1 MDILAR
7 IFGKRFFYGI
17 LISVLFVCSLFV
29 LLALLTREPTGVQAQ
44 KAYFYPEICLGG
56 FKSAKNASGVPE
68 ALGDNDYTEGNSA
81 VYKDGDSAIFC
92 GEFTGELPPQ
102 TYQTRV
108 TLRFSW
114 QQVEPTVPVEDTSI
128 LDAIVDIF
136 VDEDSDSIE
145 PENESAEGEEFGDM
159 VNEATSTDVVAAG
172 TVTTSLEAA
181 TSTEE
186 VIGTEEE
193 SSSDAV
199 DSVAEEFIENTD
211 EAAIKELVDEPV
223 AEPVEAVEIEAS
235 SVSEPEPAAEP
246 ESVSWWWGFASTV
259 YAEELIEATTTE
271 IVALEGEADFA
282 TSTLVEEGLIE
293 EVSDINEEE
302 YEEVAEAE
310 AIFAVE
316 YTLDGE
322 TWQNI
327 GYVNTIDNDVR
338 FELPKEAL
346 VTIEDVNEVQ
356 IALRPLL
363 RLDNQPEIYLDSMWF
378 EVSYAPVRELGVH
391 ALSSLVPEE
400 FALAD
405 FLDTDGPI
413 NASTTIFGMSPEQ
426 FVAST
431 TFVHGID
438 TRYAILGMVI
448 DDATE
453 LWLIDMDLKK
463 VKRIGFAEAAIGAY
477 PLGAKER
484 MIFWLNYDASI
495 IFIYDLR
502 TGGSLHEMALV
513 GNLPEGEERRFTFP
527 FTDWQVVWRADEF
540 YFFKDSPGEVFKD
553 ENAKA
558 VERFNTYLSSVA
570 EAGLRQEEMVAT
582 TTEAIQAD
590 LVEVKEEFIASTTEN
605 QNGDI

>member
-29 LLALLTREPTGVQAQ
+29 LLILLTREPAGVQAQ

-68 ALGDNDYTEGNSA
+68 ALGDNDYTEDNSA
-81 VYKDGDSAIFC
+81 VYEDGDSAIFC
-92 GEFTGELPPQ
+92 GEFMGELPPQ

-114 QQVEPTVPVEDTSI
+114 QQVESVVSVEDTSI

-136 VDEDSDSIE
+136 VDE
-145 PENESAEGEEFGDM
+145 ESESTDFEDKNPEGEGSDEAAEAT
-159 VNEATSTDVVAAG
+159 VATSTEELTTDIA
-172 TVTTSLEAA
+172 TTSLDAA
-181 TSTEE
+181 TSTEG
-186 VIGTEEE
+186 VINTEEE
-193 SSSDAV
+193 NTSE
-199 DSVAEEFIENTD
+199 AEEVSVEEVTTNT
-211 EAAIKELVDEPV
+211 EELEE
-223 AEPVEAVEIEAS
+223 EPVEESVIEPSEEVEIEAS
-235 SVSEPEPAAEP
+235 PASEPEPAPEP
-246 ESVSWWWGFASTV
+246 VSWWWGFVSTV
-259 YAEELIEATTTE
+259 SAEELAEATTTE
-271 IVALEGEADFA
+271 ITALEIEADLAA
-282 TSTLVEEGLIE
+282 TTEVEEGLIE
-293 EVSDINEEE
+293 NVSDINEEE
-302 YEEVAEAE
+302 PVEVTEVE
-310 AIFAVE
+310 SIFAVE

-322 TWQNI
+322 VWHNV

-346 VTIEDVNEVQ
+346 VSIEDVNEVQ

-363 RLDNQPEIYLDSMWF
+363 SLDNQPEIYLDSMWF

-391 ALSSLVPEE
+391 ALSGLIPEE

-405 FLDTDGPI
+405 FLNTDGPI
-413 NASTTIFGMSPEQ
+413 KASTTILGMSPEQ

-431 TFVHGID
+431 TFIHGID
-438 TRYAILGMVI
+438 NRYVMAGVYI
-448 DDATE
+448 DDVTE

-484 MIFWLNYDASI
+484 MLFWLNYDASI
-495 IFIYDLR
+495 IFTYDLR

-558 VERFNTYLSSVA
+558 VERFNTYLASVA
-570 EAGLRQEEMVAT
+570 EARLSQEVVAS
-582 TTEAIQAD
+582 TTEAIQANT
-590 LVEVKEEFIASTTEN
+590 VEVEEEAIASTTEN